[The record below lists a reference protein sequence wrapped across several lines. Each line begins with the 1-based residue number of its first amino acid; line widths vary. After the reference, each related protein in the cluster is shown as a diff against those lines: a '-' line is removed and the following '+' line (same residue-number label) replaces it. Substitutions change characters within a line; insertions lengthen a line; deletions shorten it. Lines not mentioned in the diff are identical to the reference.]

1 VKQLIIN
8 KRKKQIAANTKA
20 LISASYPD
28 SVISEQFRMI
38 QTNIKFSLA
47 GEKSKIILI
56 TSPSDGEGKS
66 TTAANLAITLSQQKE
81 KVLLIDANLRNPAL
95 HSFFNHSNVNGIV
108 DVLSGRMP
116 FHDAIMHTEIGR
128 LDLLPSGQIP
138 NNPVE
143 LLGSQK
149 MQELLSVAL
158 RSYNTILIDSK
169 SILDVTDTKLLAS
182 QCDGVVLVIQFG
194 KTKFEEAAEAKKV
207 LKFAKAKLVG
217 VVMNQ

>member
-1 VKQLIIN
+1 VRQLFIN
-8 KRKKQIAANTKA
+8 KRKKQSAANTKA

-56 TSPSDGEGKS
+56 TSPSGGEGKS

-95 HSFFNHSNVNGIV
+95 HSFFLNSNVNGLV
-108 DVLSGRMP
+108 DVLSGRIP
-116 FHDAIMHTEIGR
+116 FHDAIVHTEIGR
-128 LDLLPSGQIP
+128 LDLLPSGQLP
-138 NNPVE
+138 DNPVE

-149 MQELLSVAL
+149 MQELLSVAIS
-158 RSYNTILIDSK
+158 SYNTILIDSK
-169 SILDVTDTKLLAS
+169 SILDVTDTKLLAN
-182 QCDGVVLVIQFG
+182 QCDGVVLVIQHG
-194 KTKFEEAAEAKKV
+194 KTRFEEAAKAKKV
-207 LKFAKAKLVG
+207 LEFAKAKLVG

>member
-1 VKQLIIN
+1 MVIN
-8 KRKKQIAANTKA
+8 KRKKQSAANTKA
-20 LISASYPD
+20 LISNSYPD

-47 GEKSKIILI
+47 GEKSKVILI

-66 TTAANLAITLSQQKE
+66 TTASNLAITLSQQKE

-95 HSFFNHSNVNGIV
+95 HSFFNNSNVNGLV
-108 DVLSGRMP
+108 DVLSGRIP
-116 FHDAIMHTEIGR
+116 FHDAITHTEVGR

-138 NNPVE
+138 DNPVE

-149 MQELLSVAL
+149 MQELLSSAL

-169 SILDVTDTKLLAS
+169 AILDVTDTKLLAN
-182 QCDGVVLVIQFG
+182 QCDGVVLVIQYG
-194 KTKFEEAAEAKKV
+194 KTKFDEAANAKKV
-207 LKFAKAKLVG
+207 LEFAKAKLVG